1 MNDFLARMELSSRT
15 RLAAAIGVSP
25 LESMRRRAEMV
36 PTVGLPAG
44 FLVFA
49 EIKPVSPAE
58 GSLAGTGFFDLVRA
72 YESGGAA
79 AISVLTEP
87 TEFGGS
93 LQLLE
98 EVAGSTSLPVMR
110 KDFIVDAFQV
120 WEARAHGASGVLAIA
135 RMLEAEMLFEISRVA
150 READMFLLVEAFDRS
165 DIEKVSE
172 LDLSGGHLLLGV
184 NSRDLDTLQVRP
196 DAHEEL
202 AEMLPE
208 GCVAIAESGIGSP
221 EQVRSLTALGYD
233 GVLVGTSLMRSDDP
247 GADVA
252 ALVAAGGDS

>member
-1 MNDFLARMELSSRT
+1 MSDFLARMDLSSRT
-15 RLAAAIGVSP
+15 RLAAARGISTI
-25 LESMRRRAEMV
+25 ESMRRRAEMV
-36 PTVGLPAG
+36 PTDGLPTG
-44 FLVFA
+44 FLLFA

-98 EVAGSTSLPVMR
+98 EIADSTSLPVMR
-110 KDFIVDAFQV
+110 KDFIVDPFQV

-135 RMLEAEMLFEISRVA
+135 RLLDAEMLVEISRVA

-165 DIEKVSE
+165 DFEALSG
-172 LDLSGGHLLLGV
+172 LDFSGGHLLLGV
-184 NSRDLDTLQVRP
+184 NSRDLDTLALRP
-196 DAHEEL
+196 SAHEQL

-221 EQVRSLTALGYD
+221 EQVRALMVMGYH

-252 ALVAAGGDS
+252 ALVAAGAES